1 MITISETGKS
11 RGWGSSKKAIVEL
24 RGTSTD
30 KSSLTDKINGITID
44 NGSVFIEIDTGKI
57 YMYNLEAQTWSEI

>member
-11 RGWGSSKKAIVEL
+11 RGWGSNKKTIVEL

-30 KSSLTDKINGITID
+30 EKPLTINGITID
-44 NGSVFIEIDTGKI
+44 NGSLFIEIDTGKI
-57 YMYNLEAQTWSEI
+57 YMFNLDTTTWSEI